1 MNKDVY
7 GNMGTILRI
16 DLTDESVAYEDA
28 RKYYK
33 DWLGGR
39 CLAHYLL
46 FSEVDVARTEPLS
59 PENRIYIGTGPLS
72 GTTFPSSGRTH
83 ACFLSPMNYSGWGDS
98 NCGGHF
104 GPALKRCG
112 FDMVVISGRA
122 KRPVYLYVENDT
134 VSILPADDLWGK
146 GTIDTQAEL
155 IARHGEPTKL
165 LCIGQGGENLVRFAN
180 VRTETTNSMG
190 RCGLGAVFGSKNLKA
205 VVAKGTKPVKLFK
218 PKEFYE
224 VTKQL
229 RDDLMNPEFG
239 KAHSA
244 TYQIMSKWG
253 TPGITNLIGTT
264 GMVPIRNWQRCG
276 IDPKFDRLVRA
287 WSTEHG
293 TRREACFTCPV
304 HCHAAYAVKDG
315 KYPTRG
321 GGPEYETTTA
331 LGHKCDVGDDKAVL
345 KLNSMCNDYGLD
357 TVECGALFSTL
368 MELMERRIIDKE
380 YLDGI
385 DMQFG
390 NADAMVEMMPM
401 VVFRKGVGDQLADGP
416 WRVCK
421 RIGPE
426 ALKSCYHQKGMCAT
440 GVETRSTI
448 GSMLQF
454 AVSPRGSHHLNGLPT
469 AEWVN
474 IPPVA
479 VKVAGYAEAGDVRSY
494 HPQAKARLVRYYEN
508 MFFLSDSLGI
518 CKFNFGHLA
527 FWHDSGEAL
536 DYMYDQLC
544 KAIYYATGIK
554 YTVDELFTIFERS
567 NQIERATIVMRGC
580 RREDDQPNWK
590 CLNEACPGQ
599 HPVGPIPLP
608 PIDAEKFN
616 KILDA
621 YYDERGWERETG
633 IPKKS
638 HLKKLGLG
646 FVADKMGAAL
656 KVV

>member
-1 MNKDVY
+1 MTKEVY
-7 GNMGTILRI
+7 GNMGIILRV
-16 DLTDESVAYEDA
+16 DLTTGSIKREDA
-28 RKYYK
+28 SKYNEK
-33 DWLGGR
+33 WLGGR

-46 FSEVDVARTEPLS
+46 FNEVDVAKTDPLS
-59 PENRIYIGTGPLS
+59 PDNKVYIGTGAL
-72 GTTFPSSGRTH
+72 GATTFPSSGRTH
-83 ACFLSPMNYSGWGDS
+83 ACYLSPMNYSGWGDS

-112 FDMVVISGRA
+112 YDMLVISGKA
-122 KRPVYLYVENDT
+122 KKPVCLYIEDDEVRLE
-134 VSILPADDLWGK
+134 SAADVWGK

-155 IARHGEPTKL
+155 IEKYGEPTKL
-165 LCIGQGGENLVRFAN
+165 LCIGQAGENLVRYAN

-190 RCGLGAVFGSKNLKA
+190 RCGMGAVFGSKNLKA
-205 VVAKGTKPVKLFK
+205 VVAKGSKPVKLFK
-218 PKEFYE
+218 PKEFYK

-229 RDDLMNPEFG
+229 RDELMDPKFG
-239 KAHSA
+239 KVHSVS
-244 TYQIMSKWG
+244 YELMSKWG

-276 IDPKFDRLVRA
+276 IDPKFDRLVRS
-287 WSTEHG
+287 WSKDHG
-293 TRREACFTCPV
+293 TRREACFACPV

-331 LGHKCDVGDDKAVL
+331 LGHKCDITDDKIVL
-345 KLNSMCNDYGLD
+345 KLNTMCNDYGLD
-357 TVECGALFSTL
+357 TVETGAMFSTL
-368 MELMERRIIDKE
+368 MELMERKLINKSF
-380 YLDGI
+380 LDGI

-390 NADAMVEMMPM
+390 NGDACVAMMPKI
-401 VVFRKGVGDQLADGP
+401 VFRDGCGDNLANGP
-416 WRVCK
+416 YRVAK
-421 RIGPE
+421 
-426 ALKSCYHQKGMCAT
+426 ALGEKALQSVYHQKGMCAT

-479 VKVAGYAEAGDVRSY
+479 VKVSGFKEGGDVRSY
-494 HPQAKARLVRYYEN
+494 HPEAKARLVQYYEN

-518 CKFNFGHLA
+518 CKFNFGHLGY
-527 FWHDSGEAL
+527 WHDKVEDL
-536 DYMYDQLC
+536 DHMYDLIC
-544 KAIYYATGIK
+544 KSIYYASGIK
-554 YTVDELFTIFERS
+554 YTTEELFEIFERS
-567 NQIERATIVMRGC
+567 NQIERATIVMRGI

-590 CLNEACPGQ
+590 CLNKECPGE

-608 PIDAEKFN
+608 PIDGVKYN

-621 YYDERGWERETG
+621 YYKQRGWDMDG
-633 IPKKS
+633 IPEPK
-638 HLKKLGLG
+638 HLNKLGLD
-646 FVADKMGAAL
+646 FVAKKMKKAL
-656 KVV
+656 SA